1 MIKFIQKKGKKKA
14 EKGKS
19 KRVQTKNKRFRKMR
33 DLTPE
38 KQMRLI
44 SGTIRDQGKWDKAV
58 SKLDHKL
65 LKEALSTL
73 NQGMKYMVSVKRPEP
88 NTFKIVKQ
96 QTKYIALSF
105 FKHLDET
112 GFTKVFCKVAPLFED
127 FSFEKGYHLLLDDIQ
142 LFKNLGFPPHLWKAY
157 CAYIDKHKQKFFL
170 KIKKEG
176 FRFMD
181 LAPIVKAKMELKNDP
196 IRKQSPFNW
205 SCGIATGIGVVIGI
219 ANATAAVPSVGVSVA
234 SVIASGVGI
243 GYSAGGGGDED
254 GNGGGTGSGS
264 GG

>member
-1 MIKFIQKKGKKKA
+1 MVKFIQNKGKKKVG
-14 EKGKS
+14 KGKS
-19 KRVQTKNKRFRKMR
+19 KLKMKGLAPTK
-33 DLTPE
+33 
-38 KQMRLI
+38 QIRLI
-44 SGTIRDQGKWDKAV
+44 SGIIRDQGKWDKAV
-58 SKLDHKL
+58 SKLDHEL

-88 NTFKIVKQ
+88 KTFKIVKQ
-96 QTKYIALSF
+96 QINYIALSF

-112 GFTKVFCKVAPLFED
+112 GFTKAFCKVAPLFED
-127 FSFEKGYHLLLDDIQ
+127 FSFEKGYHLLLDDIRV
-142 LFKNLGFPPHLWKAY
+142 FKDLGFPPHLWRAY

-170 KIKKEG
+170 KIKKKD

-205 SCGIATGIGVVIGI
+205 SCGIATGVGVVIGI
-219 ANATAAVPSVGVSVA
+219 ANATTAVPSVGLSVA
-234 SVIASGVGI
+234 SVIAAGVGI
-243 GYSAGGGGDED
+243 GYSAGGGGENGD
-254 GNGGGTGSGS
+254 GNGGGSGSGS

>member
-1 MIKFIQKKGKKKA
+1 MVKFIQNKGKKKA
-14 EKGKS
+14 GKGKS
-19 KRVQTKNKRFRKMR
+19 KRKMGG
-33 DLTPE
+33 LVPA
-38 KQMRLI
+38 KQMRSI
-44 SGTIRDQGKWDKAV
+44 SRVIRDQGKWDKAV
-58 SKLDHKL
+58 SKLDHGL
-65 LKEALSTL
+65 LKEAFSTL

-88 NTFKIVKQ
+88 DTFKIVKQ
-96 QTKYIALSF
+96 QTKYIAFSF

-127 FSFEKGYHLLLDDIQ
+127 FSFEKGYHLLLDDIK
-142 LFKNLGFPPHLWKAY
+142 LFKNLGFPPHLWRAY

-234 SVIASGVGI
+234 SIIASGVGI
-243 GYSAGGGGDED
+243 GYSAGGGGSPDG
-254 GNGGGTGSGS
+254 GNGGVGGGS